1 MKLYHGNALNM
12 INKIENKSI
21 QSIIT
26 SPPYFCLRD
35 YEHVDQIGLENQVD
49 DYLEKLIQI
58 WSIAKDKL
66 KDDGLLFINIDDTYY
81 YPRPSETKVWGMN
94 ANGDKRPAIQK
105 HEGYKKSSLMAVP
118 QKLII
123 KMIELGWIFRQQII
137 WQKPNCMPE
146 STTSRFTRDYESIFM
161 FSKSE
166 NYKFNQLKEDMK
178 TTDLSRPRGSKG
190 SLTENSGRRGEKSK
204 KTEYERNMRSVW
216 SINNVCSSN
225 NNHYAT
231 FPSELARRLILCSTD
246 ENDIVLDPFTG
257 SGTTLKVA
265 KQLNRNGIGIEINK
279 DYIKLAEKNINDLF
293 TKVEIIKEEC
303 I

>member
-1 MKLYHGNALNM
+1 MKLYHGNAVSL
-12 INKIENKSI
+12 IDKIKDNSI

-35 YEHVDQIGLENQVD
+35 YEYPQQIGLEDQVE
-49 DYLEKLIQI
+49 DYLTKLIQI
-58 WSIAKDKL
+58 WNTAKNKL

-81 YPRPSETKVWGMN
+81 YPRPGETKIWGMN
-94 ANGDKRPAIQK
+94 ANGDKRPGIKK
-105 HEGYKKSSLMAVP
+105 HNEYRKSSLMAVP

-123 KMIELGWIFRQQII
+123 KMIESGWIFRQQII

-146 STTSRFTRDYESIFM
+146 STTSRFTRDYEAIFM

-178 TTDLSRPRGSKG
+178 TEDLSNPRGSNGTTKQ
-190 SLTENSGRRGEKSK
+190 SGRRNEENK
-204 KTEYERNMRSVW
+204 KTEYTRNMRSVW

-231 FPSELARRLILCSTD
+231 FPAELARRLILCSTD
-246 ENDIVLDPFTG
+246 EKDTVLDPFSG

-265 KQLNRNGIGIEINK
+265 KQLNRHGIGIEINSK
-279 DYIKLAEKNINDLF
+279 YVELAEKNINDLF

>member
-1 MKLYHGNALNM
+1 MRIYQGDTLELMDKL
-12 INKIENKSI
+12 ENNSI

-35 YEHVDQIGLENQVD
+35 YEHPKQIGLEDQVE
-49 DYLEKLIQI
+49 DYLNKLIQI
-58 WSIAKDKL
+58 WSMAKNKL
-66 KDDGLLFINIDDTYY
+66 KENGLLFINIDDTYY
-81 YPRPSETKVWGMN
+81 YPRPSETKIWGKN
-94 ANGDKRPAIQK
+94 ANGDKRPSIQK

-118 QKLII
+118 QRLII
-123 KMIELGWIFRQQII
+123 KMIESGWIFRQQII

-146 STTSRFTRDYESIFM
+146 STTTRFTRDYESIFM

-204 KTEYERNMRSVW
+204 KTEFKRNMRSVW
-216 SINNVCSSN
+216 SINNVCATN

-231 FPSELARRLILCSTD
+231 FPAEIARRLILCSTD
-246 ENDIVLDPFTG
+246 EDDLVLDPFCG

-265 KQLNRNGIGIEINK
+265 KQLNRDAIGIELNEK
-279 DYIKLAEKNINDLF
+279 YVKLTERNVNDLF
-293 TKVEIIKEEC
+293 TKIQVIG
-303 I
+303 